1 MKNFRSTPVLS
12 QETTQNNK
20 VPDSPAGQQQRRP
33 AMAQHAET
41 SGAPAPRLNVV
52 HLAKTYGSGENAKT
66 VIEDLT
72 FSVEAGE
79 VVCIV
84 GPSGV
89 GKTTLLKCLA
99 GLHPVSSGSA
109 AIDGRTISGPP
120 PEMALVFQ
128 DYNRSLMPWLTVR
141 KNLMLP
147 LRHMRLSSAEVKER
161 CDGAL
166 EAVGLSH
173 ADNQYPWQ
181 LSGGMQQRVAIARAL
196 AYRPEILIMD
206 EPFASVDA
214 QTRFDLEDLCLK
226 IRRDFDMTILVV
238 THDIDEAVYLADRV
252 VVLGSKPAR
261 VLRVIDIDLP
271 APRDQ
276 ITTRSLPE
284 FAHQRTD
291 VLSLIKRPA

>member
-1 MKNFRSTPVLS
+1 MTNS
-12 QETTQNNK
+12 
-20 VPDSPAGQQQRRP
+20 SPA
-33 AMAQHAET
+33 
-41 SGAPAPRLNVV
+41 SGGTPPRLEVTA
-52 HLAKTYGSGENAKT
+52 LSKTYGSGANAKC

-72 FSVEAGE
+72 FTVNTDE

-99 GLHPVSSGSA
+99 GLQPATSGTA
-109 AIDGRTISGPP
+109 AIDGRTIAGPP

-128 DYNRSLMPWLTVR
+128 DYSRSLMPWLTVR
-141 KNLMLP
+141 KNVRLP
-147 LRHMRLSSAEVKER
+147 LRHLHLPGQEMNQRI
-161 CDGAL
+161 DTAL
-166 EAVGLSH
+166 EAVGLAH
-173 ADNQYPWQ
+173 AANQYPWQ

-214 QTRFDLEDLCLK
+214 QTRFELEDLCLK
-226 IRRDFDMTILVV
+226 IREDFGMTILVV
-238 THDIDEAVYLADRV
+238 THDIDEAVYLSDRV

-261 VLRVIDIDLP
+261 VLDVVDVDLP

-276 ITTRSLPE
+276 ISTRSLPE
-284 FAHQRTD
+284 FAEQRTT
-291 VLSLIKRPA
+291 VLSMIRKPA

>member
-12 QETTQNNK
+12 QETTHNNE
-20 VPDSPAGQQQRRP
+20 VPDSPAGHQQRRP
-33 AMAQHAET
+33 AMAQHADT
-41 SGAPAPRLNVV
+41 GGAPVPRLNVV

-99 GLHPVSSGSA
+99 GLHPASSGSA

-147 LRHMRLSSAEVKER
+147 LRHMRLTSTETKER
-161 CDGAL
+161 CDSAL
-166 EAVGLSH
+166 EAVGLTH
-173 ADNQYPWQ
+173 AENQYPWQ